1 MLVSYI
7 AFYFGSNECLSFKKH
22 RQNKKPEIQQKKEA
36 ETEKS
41 EEKSQFRQEHKSLH
55 RLGLLV

>member
-22 RQNKKPEIQQKKEA
+22 RQNKKPEIQQKKRSRNGKVGR
-36 ETEKS
+36 EKS
-41 EEKSQFRQEHKSLH
+41 VPARTQKPT
-55 RLGLLV
+55 